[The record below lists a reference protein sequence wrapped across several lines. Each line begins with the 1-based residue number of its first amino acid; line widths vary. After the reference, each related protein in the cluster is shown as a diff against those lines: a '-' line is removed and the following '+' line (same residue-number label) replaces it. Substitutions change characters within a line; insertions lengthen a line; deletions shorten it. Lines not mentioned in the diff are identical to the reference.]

1 MVWSR
6 TRSVFVG
13 VGTSGDGADL
23 LTTFRSAAEY
33 GAQPMG
39 VTVTRVRGR
48 VSVQET
54 TGTPTGDFLGLGL
67 IVEDRNSLASEIPHP
82 YADEHADWM
91 AWMPLTA
98 YGQDGITGSRAA
110 FLRSTFAHSA
120 RWTRLTDALAEPR
133 CRCDLDLLRHRF
145 RPSSCCRSPVPGAR
159 VASAERGLYTWAGD
173 WYRGA
178 GGGRQ

>member
-1 MVWSR
+1 
-6 TRSVFVG
+6 
-13 VGTSGDGADL
+13 
-23 LTTFRSAAEY
+23 
-33 GAQPMG
+33 MG

-110 FLRSTFAHSA
+110 FEIDVRSQRKMDEVGQTLWLSLDAAVTSTFSVIVS
-120 RWTRLTDALAEPR
+120 LSV
-133 CRCDLDLLRHRF
+133 LLKL
-145 RPSSCCRSPVPGAR
+145 P
-159 VASAERGLYTWAGD
+159 
-173 WYRGA
+173 
-178 GGGRQ
+178 